1 VVTVH
6 LTSVHGT
13 HKPYPINQ
21 IRNPL
26 FSTPPFPSQFGEQFV
41 RIRVTSFFFF
51 QFIMDA
57 QRALLDELMG
67 AGASPFIAF

>member
-1 VVTVH
+1 VVTIH

-13 HKPYPINQ
+13 HKPYPINE
-21 IRNPL
+21 IRNPFFL
-26 FSTPPFPSQFGEQFV
+26 TLPSPFQFREQIF
-41 RIRVTSFFFF
+41 RIRVTSSL

-67 AGASPFIAF
+67 AGTFLFIAL